1 MLADY
6 HMHTSF
12 SDDSTYPMEEEIRR
26 AITLGLDEICFTE
39 HVDYGVKTDLNCNYE
54 AYIKEFQ
61 RCKEKF
67 KEQIVI
73 KLGIEFGMQV
83 HTIEQFQKDFCKYD
97 FDFVILSCHQ
107 VNDKEFWSQDFQKGK
122 TQQEYNEKYYEEI
135 WNLIKVYHDYSVLGH
150 LDMIKRYDL
159 AGNYPF
165 EKIKVI
171 MTEILKKVISD
182 GKGIEINTSSFRYG
196 LDDLTPSR
204 EILRLYKELGGK
216 VITIGSDTHE
226 EAHVGYNIPFV
237 KEELKK
243 IGFEEFCTFE
253 NMKPI
258 FHAL

>member
-1 MLADY
+1 
-6 HMHTSF
+6 
-12 SDDSTYPMEEEIRR
+12 
-26 AITLGLDEICFTE
+26 
-39 HVDYGVKTDLNCNYE
+39 
-54 AYIKEFQ
+54 
-61 RCKEKF
+61 
-67 KEQIVI
+67 
-73 KLGIEFGMQV
+73 
-83 HTIEQFQKDFCKYD
+83 
-97 FDFVILSCHQ
+97 

-122 TQQEYNEKYYEEI
+122 TQQEYNEKYYKEI

-171 MTEILKKVISD
+171 VDEILKQVISD

-243 IGFEEFCTFE
+243 ISFKEFCTFK